1 MLKFLVADDHPLYR
15 EAVITALKPSF
26 EQTKF
31 FESDSFDSTFAV
43 LKKQRNIDVLLLDLN
58 MPGCENYYGLLRF
71 RQMFP
76 KLIIVV
82 VSALDD
88 AKTIAETIEFGANGF
103 IPKTLSTLD
112 MVDALNSIM
121 AGATWIPSDM
131 HQAVADVSNETKKI
145 SQQVKLLTPKQF
157 QVLRLVKEGM
167 SNKEISEHLTVTEAT
182 VKAHISSLFKRLE
195 VKSRTQMLV
204 VIDKLNLD

>member
-15 EAVITALKPSF
+15 EAIIGALKPSF

-31 FESDSFDSTFAV
+31 FESDSFDSTFKV
-43 LKKQRNIDVLLLDLN
+43 LKKQRNIDLLLLDLN
-58 MPGCENYYGLLRF
+58 MPGCENYYGLLRY
-71 RQMFP
+71 RQMFSN
-76 KLIIVV
+76 LIIVV
-82 VSALDD
+82 VSAFDD

-103 IPKTLSTLD
+103 IPKTLSTAN
-112 MVDALNSIM
+112 MVEALNLIM
-121 AGATWIPSDM
+121 SGATWIPPEM
-131 HQAVADVSNETKKI
+131 QQEVADVSSETKKI

-157 QVLRLVKEGM
+157 QVLRLVKQGM
-167 SNKEISEHLTVTEAT
+167 SNKEISETLKVTEAT

-204 VIDKLNLD
+204 AIDKLNLE